1 MESDKYRRFLE
12 KQAEKNPVK
21 IEGSTDNKGFKITW
35 NNVRDEPKRGSS
47 SDILDSLYLGKNM
60 EETVIIE
67 RKVAGL
73 LKDRLRGLEDENLR
87 LRKRLTTLK
96 ILLIALGTSL
106 LFVFILLFSLL
117 IPQFRIIL

>member
-106 LFVFILLFSLL
+106 LFVSILLLSLL

>member
-1 MESDKYRRFLE
+1 ME

-21 IEGSTDNKGFKITW
+21 IEGSTSNTGFKITW
-35 NNVRDEPKRGSS
+35 DNVRNEPKRGSS

-60 EETVIIE
+60 DETVIVE

-73 LKDRLRGLEDENLR
+73 LRDRLRGLEDENLK
-87 LRKRLTTLK
+87 LKKRLTTLK
-96 ILLIALGTSL
+96 ILLIALGIGL
-106 LFVFILLFSLL
+106 LFVTILLLSMI